1 MFTNK
6 KQRKVKII
14 SEIHP
19 QHYGS
24 MDEIKRMILQSK
36 IGGADYVKV
45 QLYDSQ
51 VLFNDDARKYL
62 EISKNELKEISNYGK
77 NIGIEICASIFDLDR
92 VDWCE
97 ELNFKIYKIASRS
110 VEDKNLCEKIISLK
124 KPVIISLGMYDF
136 KRKTVP
142 FKNENIKYLY
152 CVSKYPT
159 SLEDVDMP
167 NFDDSFFSGF
177 SDHTIGIGAS
187 LYAVSRGAEI
197 IEKHFSNNKSLNV
210 STQQAHV
217 CSMNLKELTE
227 LREIS
232 DSITLLR
239 NKDQK

>member
-6 KQRKVKII
+6 KQRRIKII

-51 VLFNDDARKYL
+51 TLFNDDERKYL
-62 EISKNELKEISNYGK
+62 EISKKELKEISDYGK

-97 ELNFKIYKIASRS
+97 ELNFKIYKVASRS
-110 VEDKNLCEKIISLK
+110 VKDKNLCEKIISLK

-136 KRKTVP
+136 KKKAVP

-152 CVSKYPT
+152 CVSKYPAL
-159 SLEDVDMP
+159 LEDVDMP
-167 NFDDSFFSGF
+167 NFDDSIFSGF

-187 LYAVSRGAEI
+187 LHAVSKGAEI

-210 STQQAHV
+210 TTQQAHV
-217 CSMNLKELTE
+217 CSMNLKELTD

-232 DSITLLR
+232 DTITLLR
-239 NKDQK
+239 NKD